1 MKVVKM
7 GTEVNM
13 IKKMQVWSQG
23 DEDKQMI
30 KEMKININIC
40 EEELTQLVID
50 CTGREG
56 KGQNQG

>member
-1 MKVVKM
+1 
-7 GTEVNM
+7 
-13 IKKMQVWSQG
+13 MQVWSQG

>member
-1 MKVVKM
+1 M

-13 IKKMQVWSQG
+13 IRKCKCG
-23 DEDKQMI
+23 H

-40 EEELTQLVID
+40 EVELTQLVID
-50 CTGREG
+50 CTEHEG